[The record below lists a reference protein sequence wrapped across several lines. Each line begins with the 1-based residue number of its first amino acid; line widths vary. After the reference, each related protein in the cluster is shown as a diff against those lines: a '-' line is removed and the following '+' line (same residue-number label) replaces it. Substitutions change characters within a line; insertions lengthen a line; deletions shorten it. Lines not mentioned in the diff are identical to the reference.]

1 MRGSVSRVEHP
12 LVVVVTVT
20 VRTEP
25 HTRAAARPAAAPA
38 TCLTTVN
45 AITGLPG
52 FLGTSP
58 QDANDLSNKLVLFGR
73 RISACD

>member
-25 HTRAAARPAAAPA
+25 HTAARRRPAAPA